1 MRRLGMLP
9 PSVVNDNEVSLAVMF
24 DVPPQGE
31 ARIGVTDHGQL
42 MTLCDQIGKRLQ
54 SPSLLSMRP
63 HRVGLLN
70 CVSVHL
76 KDNTRATLDLLIT
89 ITGNTAWPD
98 DNEYA
103 RGVRWYINV
112 VDATDMMWL
121 LKSLDAIT
129 VKEG

>member
-9 PSVVNDNEVSLAVMF
+9 PAVVNDNEVSLAVMF

-42 MTLCDQIGKRLQ
+42 MTLCGHIRKRLQ
-54 SPSLLSMRP
+54 TPALLSMRP
-63 HRVGLLN
+63 HRVGSLN

-76 KDNTRATLDLLIT
+76 KDNAGATLDLLIT
-89 ITGNTAWPD
+89 ITGSTVWPD
-98 DNEYA
+98 DNEYV
-103 RGVRWYINV
+103 RGARWYINV
-112 VDATDMMWL
+112 ADATDMMWL
-121 LKSLDAIT
+121 LKSLDVLT

>member
-9 PSVVNDNEVSLAVMF
+9 PAVVKDNEVSLAVMF

-42 MTLCDQIGKRLQ
+42 MTLCDHIRTRLQ
-54 SPSLLSMRP
+54 SPVLLSMRP
-63 HRVGLLN
+63 HRVGSLN

-76 KDNTRATLDLLIT
+76 KDNTGATLDLLIT
-89 ITGNTAWPD
+89 ITGNTVWPD
-98 DNEYA
+98 DNEYV
-103 RGVRWYINV
+103 RGARWYINV
-112 VDATDMMWL
+112 ADATDMMWL
-121 LKSLDAIT
+121 LKSLDVLT